1 MEIKKNS
8 CRTRTV
14 LGLTLLF
21 CLSFTPEIHAYPA
34 WKGAPGLVSDS
45 IFEQQRDSMIF
56 QLNLQYLNSV
66 NEHGT
71 PYEIISIIEEILE
84 LDPSFHNHWF
94 NLGLENIKIKEYN
107 RALEALTQGL
117 ELYPDKDNSTLV

>member
-1 MEIKKNS
+1 
-8 CRTRTV
+8 
-14 LGLTLLF
+14 
-21 CLSFTPEIHAYPA
+21 
-34 WKGAPGLVSDS
+34 
-45 IFEQQRDSMIF
+45 MIF